1 MQTVTLQIK
10 EDRLE
15 QFLKIVD
22 GLKKDMV
29 EHCMVSID
37 EDAEYLNS
45 AQFKKDK
52 EMLNSRL
59 EDIHNGKATLLTE
72 EQYKDKMDKFTANL
86 EQKYADC

>member
-29 EHCMVSID
+29 EHCVISTD
-37 EDAEYLNS
+37 EDTEYLNS
-45 AQFKKDK
+45 EQFKKDK

-72 EQYKDKMDKFTANL
+72 EQYKDKMNKFTASL

>member
-22 GLKKDMV
+22 GLKKDMI
-29 EHCMVSID
+29 EHCVVSTD

-45 AQFKKDK
+45 EQFKKDK

-59 EDIHNGKATLLTE
+59 EDIHNGKAILLTE
-72 EQYKDKMDKFTANL
+72 EQYRDKMDKFTAHL